1 MKDNFVRYAI
11 IGSGATGTAIA
22 RQFARKG
29 TPVAIASSRGFAA
42 LRPIVDELGSNI
54 FPCSIPAALDADIV
68 ILAEPLSAETTRL
81 AKQHDWASFDAP
93 RGPRLSNFVP
103 AMCG

>member
-29 TPVAIASSRGFAA
+29 ITVAIASSRGVSA
-42 LRPIVDELGSNI
+42 LRPIVDELGPSI
-54 FPCSIPAALDADIV
+54 VPCSIPAALDADVV
-68 ILAEPLSAETTRL
+68 ILAEPFSAETTRL
-81 AKQHDWASFDAP
+81 AQRQNWVSFDAP
-93 RGPRLSNFVP
+93 RAPALSNFVP
-103 AMCG
+103 EMCG